1 MNNVSEE
8 EIIIDA
14 LSKLKALE
22 SKLKKLKQEKS
33 HTLNIFEAVGMTTQE
48 IKHSA
53 FLAWLLDPAMP
64 HNLGNKFLRVF
75 LENLLNYEK
84 DNNVPDNYLT
94 NKKILSSIQIETIE
108 DLNNILNDSKLSVI
122 TERIL
127 ALDGDDGRIDIF
139 IESEKSKTL
148 IAIENKVFTS
158 THDNQLNRY
167 VSEFASRVDWK
178 KIFIYLTPNGDLPYD
193 IKNIY
198 DKRWCILSYE
208 TILDTV
214 RTTLQE
220 VHNSKVKNLMEDYIE
235 MVDTNI
241 LNKNPDLR
249 RLCKKIKKKHADALK
264 ILNEYTDNAEDVV
277 KYAFDWCKQ
286 HISNI
291 RQMRESN
298 STFDFCTDKFEK
310 FFVEHNQQIANCKN
324 RLTLK
329 CTCGYSETVVLG
341 ISLQKESNE
350 IWHTAETLIIDNF
363 SPNKTNLNN
372 FITLKNYA
380 VILIS
385 ANERDTDLENLKSQ
399 LDIKLNEF
407 YTKLLD
413 FEAKLSDL

>member
-1 MNNVSEE
+1 MCDNSNNKEQ
-8 EIIIDA
+8 ITFA

-22 SKLKKLKQEKS
+22 ENLQKLKNKADK
-33 HTLNIFEAVGMTTQE
+33 LNIFEAVGMNTQE

-53 FLAWLLDPAMP
+53 FLAWLLNPEMP
-64 HNLGNKFLRVF
+64 HNLGNKFLRTF
-75 LENLLNYEK
+75 LDNLLNYENK
-84 DNNVPDNYLT
+84 NIETDELLT
-94 NKKILSSIQIETIE
+94 KKQILSSIQVNTIE
-108 DLNNILNDSKLSVI
+108 DLDKFLSDKNLNIAK
-122 TERIL
+122 ERPL
-127 ALDGDDGRIDIF
+127 TLDGDDGRIDIF
-139 IESEKSKTL
+139 IESKKAKTL
-148 IAIENKVFTS
+148 VAIENKVFTS
-158 THDNQLNRY
+158 THDDQLKRY
-167 VSEFASRVDWK
+167 VREFENRTDWK
-178 KIFIYLTPNGDLPYD
+178 KIFIYLTPNGDIPYD
-193 IKNIY
+193 IDKIY

-249 RLCKKIKKKHADALK
+249 KLCRKIKKEHAEALK
-264 ILNEYTDNAEDVV
+264 ILNNYTDNAEDVV

-341 ISLQKESNE
+341 ISLQKDSNE

-407 YTKLLD
+407 YTKLLV